1 MQSDKDCSLL
11 HFITLWSLG
20 KRFLFMNLHQ
30 VGAYGWFSLYL
41 EKHLMFWVSL
51 FSLLYSRKILKNTVN
66 FVKIILL
73 KSDNCALALR
83 KRRFCDA
90 KEPLLPCKTYA
101 FGMQNNR
108 FCNALINRWLRVC
121 CVCEKYLR
129 YFAIFLFLR

>member
-11 HFITLWSLG
+11 RFITSCSLG
-20 KRFLFMNLHQ
+20 KRFLLIYLHR

-41 EKHLMFWVSL
+41 EKRLMFWVSL
-51 FSLLYSRKILKNTVN
+51 FSLLCSRKTPQNTVD

-108 FCNALINRWLRVC
+108 FCNALINRWLRDC
-121 CVCEKYLR
+121 YAYEKYLQG
-129 YFAIFLFLR
+129 FTIFLFLR